1 MRLIQYLSESV
12 FTDIPFVISQNVLFR
27 RPTIITRQ
35 WRGVE
40 AQEPEEL

>member
-27 RPTIITRQ
+27 RPTIITQQ
-35 WRGVE
+35 WRGVVIPE
-40 AQEPEEL
+40 AEEL